1 MSPENPGD
9 TPASAA
15 PDPPVASNGVDSHPV
30 ESHIWSP
37 APNGDSPDIAQ
48 NGEPPS
54 NGVILNG
61 TPLEMG
67 EAPPQVSDHPSEHPS
82 EHASENPSDQDPGQP
97 RSTLSEWVITIL
109 LLLFLTTTLVQ
120 AFVIPTGSMEDT
132 LLIGDHLL
140 VDKLAYAPPGPISK
154 YILPY
159 TDVKRGDIIVFRYP
173 TDIEQTFVKRCIGVP
188 GDHIKLVDKV
198 VYLDGKP
205 LVEPYKYN
213 KTDYIDSYRDDFPSE
228 PNVTLE
234 PGAIKMLQQDEVN
247 GEIVVPPGMYF
258 AMGDNRDSSWDSRYW
273 GFVPRQNIIGKP
285 LIIYWSYD
293 RPSDQLN
300 TNSITLPQILDLAEH
315 FFSKTRWRR
324 TFQLIHGY
332 PIRSVSDPVR

>member
-1 MSPENPGD
+1 V
-9 TPASAA
+9 AA
-15 PDPPVASNGVDSHPV
+15 PIEVAPGEVVASNGV
-30 ESHIWSP
+30 P
-37 APNGDSPDIAQ
+37 AEPNPASTEVT
-48 NGEPPS
+48 EPEPTEHE
-54 NGVILNG
+54 L
-61 TPLEMG
+61 T
-67 EAPPQVSDHPSEHPS
+67 DTPSENGAIRGWVP
-82 EHASENPSDQDPGQP
+82 AVQAVTGVPVAMDMA
-97 RSTLSEWVITIL
+97 RSTISEWVITIL
-109 LLLFLTTTLVQ
+109 LLLFLTTFLVQ

-140 VDKLAYAPPGPISK
+140 VDKMADAPGGPISK

-159 TDVKRGDIIVFRYP
+159 LDIKRGDIIVFRYP
-173 TDIEQTFVKRCIGVP
+173 TDIQQTFVKRCMGVP
-188 GDHIKLVDKV
+188 GDHIRIVNKQ
-198 VYLDGKP
+198 VYINDRP

-213 KTDYIDSYRDDFPSE
+213 KTDYIDSYRDNFPGE

-234 PGAIKMLQQDEVN
+234 RGAIQMLENNVEN
-247 GEIVVPPGMYF
+247 GEVVVPPNSYF

-300 TNSITLPQILDLAEH
+300 SNSVTIPQMLDLAEH

-324 TFQLIHGY
+324 AFMLIHGY
-332 PIRSVSDPVR
+332 PVQ

>member
-1 MSPENPGD
+1 VSPEN
-9 TPASAA
+9 S
-15 PDPPVASNGVDSHPV
+15 PDPLGSVAPESPVAPETPWSVSHEVVPGEVPVTNGVVVVNGVPV
-30 ESHIWSP
+30 EHP
-37 APNGDSPDIAQ
+37 LEGTVP
-48 NGEPPS
+48 PPS
-54 NGVILNG
+54 A
-61 TPLEMG
+61 TPPETEM
-67 EAPPQVSDHPSEHPS
+67 A
-82 EHASENPSDQDPGQP
+82 

-140 VDKLAYAPPGPISK
+140 VDKLTYAPSGPVSK

-159 TDVKRGDIIVFRYP
+159 REPKRGDIIVFRYP
-173 TDIEQTFVKRCIGVP
+173 TDIQQTFVKRCMGVP
-188 GDHIKLVDKV
+188 GDRIHIVNKQ
-198 VYLDGKP
+198 VYINGNA
-205 LVEPYKYN
+205 LVEPYKVN
-213 KTDYIDSYRDDFPSE
+213 KTDYIDSYRDNFPGE

-234 PGAIKMLQQDEVN
+234 RGAIEMLENNVEN
-247 GEIVVPPGMYF
+247 GEVVVPPNSYF

-300 TNSITLPQILDLAEH
+300 NNSVTFPQMLDLAEH

-324 TFQLIHGY
+324 AFMLIHGY
-332 PIRSVSDPVR
+332 PIQAPQ